1 MIRKLII
8 TLTVLTMMHT
18 ASSAQ
23 DIHFSFAGSNPMV
36 LNPALA
42 GANYNKEA
50 TLNHRRQWGSLGE
63 PYTTT
68 TAGFSSRI
76 PNQKRN
82 ASNNFAIGFQFVNDK
97 AGDPTIVSNSFSL
110 VLADHLR
117 VGSNSTLGVGM
128 SVGLGQRSLRQPTGQ
143 WATQYNGTAYDPSL
157 SSGET
162 LDNLEF
168 RYVDAGIGM
177 VYAYGRRGGT
187 LARSEDRAF
196 NVGVSLY
203 HVNQPNFSFF
213 REQEDKLPMRLS
225 AFANAEFAI
234 ASSDAAVM
242 PGVYFHRQGNFT
254 QILLGSFYKFK
265 LMKDTR
271 YTGFNKP
278 LALSLGLFGRLGDA
292 AVIKMMLD
300 WDQYSFGY
308 AFDFNAS
315 GLNNFSNGNGAHEI
329 FLRFTAPFTKPGRA
343 ARY

>member
-1 MIRKLII
+1 MKQQLLFTIGCYCIM
-8 TLTVLTMMHT
+8 LTVQ
-18 ASSAQ
+18 AQ
-23 DIHFSFAGSNPMV
+23 DIHFSFAGSNPMI

-42 GANYNKEA
+42 GANHNKEG

-82 ASNNFAIGFQFVNDK
+82 ASNNIAIGFQFINDK
-97 AGDPTIVSNSFSL
+97 AGDPAIVSNSFSL
-110 VLADHLR
+110 ILADHLR

-128 SVGLGQRSLRQPTGQ
+128 IVGLGQRSLRQPTGQ

-157 SSGET
+157 PSGET
-162 LDNLEF
+162 PDNLEF
-168 RYVDAGIGM
+168 RFADAGIGV

-187 LARSEDRAF
+187 LARSDDRAF

-213 REQEDKLPMRLS
+213 REQEDELPMRLS

-234 ASSDAAVM
+234 ASSDATVM
-242 PGVYFHRQGNFT
+242 PGVYFHRQGSFT
-254 QILLGSFYKFK
+254 QVLLGSFYKFK
-265 LMKDTR
+265 IIKDTR
-271 YTGFNKP
+271 YTGYSKP
-278 LALSLGLFGRLGDA
+278 LALSLGLFGRLSDA

-308 AFDFNAS
+308 AFDFNTS

-329 FLRFTAPFTKPGRA
+329 FLRFTVPFSQPLR
-343 ARY
+343 RL